1 MRRSQSG
8 KALKIAII
16 AAISAIVLTG
26 LVLLTIKVIVPTVK
40 YNNAVSL
47 MASGQYIEAIHAFR
61 RLDGYKDSDKKI
73 EQCELLR
80 EEQSDLED
88 LEWRYNKALAY
99 MEQGKY
105 DLAIKNFEKIPGYK
119 DSESK
124 RAECLPLRTEQWYHE
139 AVQLIN
145 EGKAAQ
151 AAIALGKL
159 GDYKDARTL
168 ANSQWNI
175 AAKRDVLSAGM
186 DHSIGLK
193 ADGTVVATGENW
205 ENQCK
210 VSDWTNIVSISAGRR
225 HSVGLRADGTVVA
238 NGNNEYGQC
247 DVDQWQDIVAISA
260 SYEHTVGLKIDGT
273 VVATGYNIYGQ
284 CDVSDWTDI
293 IAVATGY
300 YHTVGLKVDGTV
312 VTAGLND
319 NNQCDAG
326 NWQDIIAV
334 CAGID
339 HTVGL
344 KSNGRIVVASES
356 YTTQTFLSAFTDV
369 TSISVGYVHSIVLK
383 TDGTVAVVGYNING
397 AHRLASEWTDIVA
410 VSAGGEHILALTA
423 DGTVVAVGSN
433 NSGQCNVSEW
443 TDIAIP

>member
-16 AAISAIVLTG
+16 AAISTIVLTG
-26 LVLLTIKVIVPTVK
+26 LVLLTIKVIIPTVK

-47 MASGQYIEAIHAFR
+47 MESGQYIEAIHAFR

-139 AVQLIN
+139 AVQLIS

-168 ANSQWNI
+168 AHSQWNI

-186 DHSIGLK
+186 AHSIGLK
-193 ADGTVVATGENW
+193 ADGTVIAVGSYGYGVDN
-205 ENQCK
+205 
-210 VSDWTNIVSISAGRR
+210 WTNIVAVSAGRR

-238 NGNNEYGQC
+238 SGNNEYGQC
-247 DVDQWQDIVAISA
+247 NVDQWQDIVAISA
-260 SYEHTVGLKIDGT
+260 SYEHTVGLRIDGT
-273 VVATGYNIYGQ
+273 VVATGYNGNGQ
-284 CDVSDWTDI
+284 CNVAGWTDI
-293 IAVATGY
+293 IAVATGHD
-300 YHTVGLKVDGTV
+300 HTVGLKVDGTV

-319 NNQCDAG
+319 NNQCDVG

-344 KSNGRIVVASES
+344 KSNGKIVVAGES
-356 YTTQTFLSAFTDV
+356 YTGQTNLNAFADV
-369 TSISVGYVHSIVLK
+369 AAISVGYVHSIVLK

-443 TDIAIP
+443 TGIAIP